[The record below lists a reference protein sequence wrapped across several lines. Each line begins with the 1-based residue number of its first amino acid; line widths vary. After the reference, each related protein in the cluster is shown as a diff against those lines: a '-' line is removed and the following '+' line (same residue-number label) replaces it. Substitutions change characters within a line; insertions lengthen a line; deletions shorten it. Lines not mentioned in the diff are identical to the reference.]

1 MNELNLETL
10 NTKLAFG
17 GLIEN
22 NAESI
27 DLRKQQIIDNFRIH
41 SCFHYNKALDVIKIA
56 SDELKIIPKMI
67 TKVYFNYNYKNR
79 HNTIL
84 QQLFKIADK
93 LKFVPREWH
102 IQICVNPSFRDFKRE
117 EYVAF
122 KKIVNE
128 NFGEVKYFIETE
140 KLWERNTSKVVNS
153 NFVDGSCFFLNGIFK
168 SINKNHFIN
177 KPFITFGM
185 LAGGHNHTKMYKEFY
200 ECKLS
205 KKIKMGKLEIINRNI
220 LFFLKLTK
228 NKNFKYSIT
237 SVKTKKNYKDLISQI
252 SDLNVSK
259 NNFINGDLDL
269 NELVDIFSFKHSDTY
284 GLKYTKFY
292 NKFLYNKRGAIHE
305 ILTLIPFIQY
315 AKKWK

>member
-56 SDELKIIPKMI
+56 SDEIKIIPKMI

-153 NFVDGSCFFLNGIFK
+153 NFVDGSK
-168 SINKNHFIN
+168 
-177 KPFITFGM
+177 
-185 LAGGHNHTKMYKEFY
+185 
-200 ECKLS
+200 
-205 KKIKMGKLEIINRNI
+205 
-220 LFFLKLTK
+220 
-228 NKNFKYSIT
+228 
-237 SVKTKKNYKDLISQI
+237 
-252 SDLNVSK
+252 
-259 NNFINGDLDL
+259 
-269 NELVDIFSFKHSDTY
+269 
-284 GLKYTKFY
+284 
-292 NKFLYNKRGAIHE
+292 
-305 ILTLIPFIQY
+305 
-315 AKKWK
+315 